1 MNNAFPIFV
10 LTLII
15 FVALPASANS
25 EKIGDSLPITLPSLF
40 DNKKMISSNQFKG
53 KVLYVDF
60 WASWCLPCR
69 KSLPQLNELRKRLI
83 SNGKDFE
90 VLAVNLDGKP
100 SEALEF
106 LNKYPVNYPV
116 VYDATGKYPKLY
128 GVRGMPTSY
137 ILDPQGR
144 IQYVH
149 SGFKNSDIKKIEALV
164 HEMLP

>member
-1 MNNAFPIFV
+1 MNNTLPVFA

-15 FVALPASANS
+15 FVALPTPANS
-25 EKIGDSLPITLPSLF
+25 AEIGDSIPITLPSLF
-40 DNKKMISSNQFKG
+40 DNKKSISSNHFKG

-69 KSLPQLNELRKRLI
+69 KSLPQLNSLRERLI
-83 SNGKDFE
+83 SDGKDFE
-90 VLAVNLDGKP
+90 ILAVNLDGEP
-100 SEALEF
+100 GEAMAF
-106 LNKYPVNYPV
+106 LNKYPIDYPV

-128 GVRGMPTSY
+128 GVKGMPTSY
-137 ILDPQGR
+137 ILDPQGKIR
-144 IQYVH
+144 YVH